1 VNLLTAEQ
9 VIDRL
14 SESPRT
20 RRLAVT
26 CVLPAVWCEDGWR
39 FRERDLEAWI
49 AQTLPH
55 ALGPVRPKPDTAGK
69 A

>member
-26 CVLPAVWCEDGWR
+26 CVLPAVWCEAGWR
-39 FRERDLEAWI
+39 FRARDLESWI
-49 AQTLPH
+49 AQHGGT
-55 ALGPVRPKPDTAGK
+55 PKSEATAPR
-69 A
+69 AN